1 MQLTKVQFVENRGLV
16 FWMHDCM
23 VYMCLFCPEHGKKLR
38 GFTHGAGWWVW
49 ARYRWHLHKL
59 WSSSW
64 GLSSWYIPRLA
75 IGWQNFLSWYWFA
88 RLQSL
93 QCWFYWPSL
102 YISNHSALRRGMFK
116 TTQPYLWG
124 ILLIRNYTVDLLIPS
139 LINSKIPWCFLTQY
153 IIYYKTVIFEN
164 VVYNHNLSDKF
175 LKWIWCVC
183 I

>member
-1 MQLTKVQFVENRGLV
+1 MIFLNRKGFKSINETKFLILMSMVCRRGYRYERAWSIIAGNLCSLMQLTKVQFVENRGLV

-75 IGWQNFLSWYWFA
+75 IGWQNFLPWYWFA

-93 QCWFYWPSL
+93 QC
-102 YISNHSALRRGMFK
+102 
-116 TTQPYLWG
+116 
-124 ILLIRNYTVDLLIPS
+124 
-139 LINSKIPWCFLTQY
+139 
-153 IIYYKTVIFEN
+153 
-164 VVYNHNLSDKF
+164 
-175 LKWIWCVC
+175 
-183 I
+183 

>member
-38 GFTHGAGWWVW
+38 GFTHRAGWWVW

-93 QCWFYWPSL
+93 QFYFVGHLFTFP
-102 YISNHSALRRGMFK
+102 ITQLREGGCLR
-116 TTQPYLWG
+116 P
-124 ILLIRNYTVDLLIPS
+124 
-139 LINSKIPWCFLTQY
+139 
-153 IIYYKTVIFEN
+153 
-164 VVYNHNLSDKF
+164 HNLISEEF
-175 LKWIWCVC
+175 CLLEI
-183 I
+183 IQ